1 MTFLQVPNTDD
12 IAQDLSKTAEGLEKS
27 WTHFWSLFTDN
38 PGSAMKYLG
47 GEALHIA
54 IKIAIALAIFY
65 AGRWLIRKAIRLLD
79 RIFEKQN
86 VDTSVRIF
94 VDNLV
99 SIILWLVVVVIIVR
113 VLNIETTGLVAIL
126 AASAFAI
133 GMALSGTLSNFAGG
147 ILILLRKPFRL
158 GEYIEAQGYSGTVRT
173 IQLFSTVIITPDNKT
188 VIIPNGPLST
198 GTINNFS
205 RQNTRRVEW
214 KIGISYGDDF
224 DRAQNAIAGV
234 LDKDTRIIKDL
245 GYTIAINELAES
257 SVVILV
263 QCWVKSSDFLAVFY
277 DMNRHFYIELPAN
290 NINFPFSQ
298 MDVRLIN
305 LPPAQEKTAAVQESV

>member
-1 MTFLQVPNTDD
+1 MIMIFLQVPNTDV
-12 IAQDLSKTAEGLEKS
+12 IAQDLSKTAEGLEKG
-27 WTHFWSLFTDN
+27 WTHFWSLLTSD
-38 PGSAMKYLG
+38 PGEAMKYLG
-47 GEALHIA
+47 GTALHYA
-54 IKIAIALAIFY
+54 TNIAIALIVFY
-65 AGRWLIRKAIRLLD
+65 LARWLIRKFVKLLEK
-79 RIFEKQN
+79 IFERRN
-86 VDTSVRIF
+86 VDSSVRIF
-94 VDNLV
+94 VSNLV
-99 SIILWLVVVVIIVR
+99 QIVLWLVVLVVIIN
-113 VLNIETTGLVAIL
+113 VLEAETTGLVAIL

-147 ILILLRKPFRL
+147 ILILLRKPFRI
-158 GEYIEAQGYSGTVRT
+158 GEYIEAQGYGGTVRT
-173 IQLFSTVIITPDNKT
+173 IQLFSTIITTPDNKT

-224 DRAQNAIAGV
+224 DSAKKAISGV
-234 LDKDTRIIKDL
+234 LDKDPRVNSEL

-257 SVVILV
+257 SVIILV
-263 QCWVKSSDFLAVFY
+263 QCWVKSGDFLAVFY

-305 LPPAQEKTAAVQESV
+305 MPPAP